1 MNNSNLNGYE
11 KQQQQNINNNTS
23 SINSPLDDSF
33 KPKNLTAINGNSDEY
48 HLFRNLSA
56 TKLAELQESD
66 NVSKNKLRRISEC
79 DKELLEGNT
88 PMHLQESKVLV
99 LYTGGTIGMKSCG
112 ADGVYAPEQYYLPK
126 IIRNLPP
133 LNDKEF
139 VEYAYP
145 DAQLMPY
152 ALPLVRGMK
161 KRVVYWLVEYEPLL
175 DSSDMTFDDWT
186 RIAKDIRKSYS
197 AYDGFVIL
205 HGTDTL
211 AYTACALSFMMENLG
226 KTVVITGSQ
235 IPVGEVRSD
244 GRENMIGALIVA
256 GNLDIPEV
264 CVLFNN
270 RLFRG
275 NRCTKIDNRGLEAFD
290 SPNMA
295 PLATLDI
302 SINVNYESIF
312 RSSELRT
319 FKVQET
325 LCRNVVVLR
334 IFPSL
339 SIESVRALL
348 GPPTQGVVLQTYG
361 SGNVPAGRT
370 DIMEEIKKAVERGC
384 LVVNISQCPKGIV
397 TPSYQNGKILAETG
411 VIFGS
416 DMTTEAALTKLAYVL
431 AKQEWSL
438 ETKAMMLR
446 RNLAGELTVARSEQP
461 NELDMIP
468 RLAKHLR
475 ITSSNETQMLRKVL
489 FPPLSC
495 HAAFANDIA
504 SLEKLRLSG
513 ADLSGGDY
521 SMRTPLHIAAAAG
534 NAETVEYLLRQG
546 ASVHIRD
553 SSDENALVCAVHSRN
568 LEVIRMIRQA
578 GGELVQPKQRIGVEL
593 CLASFSNDLQAL
605 KAWHE
610 AGADLSTSD
619 YSGRTALHI
628 SSARGFD
635 QLCLFLCK
643 TGNVSPMIKDLNG
656 RTAYDEAL
664 FASEEGRVEDLIAP
678 NFQNILALF
687 VGFNNKQQKLKII
700 LIIMLLL
707 NLHNSENVNYIF
719 PESSELSLLNIFRI
733 IFPEVEMFFSE
744 NIFRIIISFF
754 VFKFNFIKYVF

>member
-1 MNNSNLNGYE
+1 MKTSNLNGHE
-11 KQQQQNINNNTS
+11 PQSNNSNILP
-23 SINSPLDDSF
+23 PLDDSF
-33 KPKNLTAINGNSDEY
+33 QPKKLTAINGSSD
-48 HLFRNLSA
+48 HQLFRNLSA
-56 TKLAELQESD
+56 TKLAELQEPDS
-66 NVSKNKLRRISEC
+66 SRHQLRRISEG
-79 DKELLEGNT
+79 DKEHLEGSSSPPT
-88 PMHLQESKVLV
+88 ILQESKVLV
-99 LYTGGTIGMKSCG
+99 LYTGGTIGMKSCC
-112 ADGVYAPEQYYLPK
+112 DGVYAPEQHYLPK
-126 IIRNLPP
+126 IITNLPP

-139 VEYAYP
+139 VEYAYA
-145 DAQLMPY
+145 DAQLRPY

-197 AYDGFVIL
+197 AYDGFVVL

-226 KTVVITGSQ
+226 KPVVITGAQ

-256 GNLDIPEV
+256 GNFDIPEV

-290 SPNMA
+290 SPNMP
-295 PLATLDI
+295 PLATMDI

-312 RSSELRT
+312 RSNELRPFT
-319 FKVQET
+319 VQET

-348 GPPTQGVVLQTYG
+348 CPPTQGVVLQTYG

-370 DIMEEIKKAVERGC
+370 DIMEEIRKAVERGC
-384 LVVNISQCPKGIV
+384 LIVNISQCPKGIV
-397 TPSYQNGKILAETG
+397 TASYQNGKILAETG

-431 AKQEWSL
+431 AKQEWNL

-475 ITSSNETQMLRKVL
+475 ITSSTETQLLRKVL

-495 HAAFANDIA
+495 HASFANDLS

-521 SMRTPLHIAAAAG
+521 NMRTPLHIAAAAG

-568 LEVIRMIRQA
+568 IEVIRMIRQA
-578 GGELVQPKQRIGVEL
+578 GGELVQAKQRIGVEL
-593 CLASFSNDLQAL
+593 CLASASNDLSAI
-605 KAWHE
+605 KAWHA

-635 QLCLFLCK
+635 QLCDFLCN
-643 TGNVSPMIKDLNG
+643 TGGVNKLIKDCNG
-656 RTAYDEAL
+656 RTAIDEAL
-664 FASEEGRVEDLIAP
+664 AASEEGRVGELIAP

-687 VGFNNKQQKLKII
+687 GLKNNK
-700 LIIMLLL
+700 
-707 NLHNSENVNYIF
+707 NNSN
-719 PESSELSLLNIFRI
+719 
-733 IFPEVEMFFSE
+733 
-744 NIFRIIISFF
+744 
-754 VFKFNFIKYVF
+754 

>member
-1 MNNSNLNGYE
+1 MKDSNLNGHE
-11 KQQQQNINNNTS
+11 QQPNNSNNKQVHP
-23 SINSPLDDSF
+23 PLDDSF
-33 KPKNLTAINGNSDEY
+33 QPKKLTAINSD
-48 HLFRNLSA
+48 HQLFRNLSA
-56 TKLAELQESD
+56 TKLVELQQPETSR
-66 NVSKNKLRRISEC
+66 NQLRRISEG
-79 DKELLEGNT
+79 DNQHLERGSPLT
-88 PMHLQESKVLV
+88 LLQESKVLV
-99 LYTGGTIGMKSCG
+99 LYTGGTIGMKCCCE
-112 ADGVYAPEQYYLPK
+112 GVYAPEQHYLPK
-126 IIRNLPP
+126 IITNLPP

-139 VEYAYP
+139 VEYAYA
-145 DAQLMPY
+145 DAQLRPY

-197 AYDGFVIL
+197 AYDGFVVL

-226 KTVVITGSQ
+226 KPVVITGAQ

-256 GNLDIPEV
+256 GNFDIPEV

-295 PLATLDI
+295 PLATMDI
-302 SINVNYESIF
+302 SINVNYESIY
-312 RSSELRT
+312 RSNELRPFT
-319 FKVQET
+319 VQET

-348 GPPTQGVVLQTYG
+348 CPPTQGVVLQTYG
-361 SGNVPAGRT
+361 SGNIPAGRT
-370 DIMEEIKKAVERGC
+370 DIMEEIRKAVNRGC
-384 LVVNISQCPKGIV
+384 LIVNISQCSKGIV
-397 TPSYQNGKILAETG
+397 TASYQNGKILAEAG
-411 VIFGS
+411 VICGS

-431 AKQEWSL
+431 AKQEWNL
-438 ETKAMMLR
+438 ETKSMMLR
-446 RNLAGELTVARSEQP
+446 HNLAGELTVARSEQP

-468 RLAKHLR
+468 RLAKLLR
-475 ITSSNETQMLRKVL
+475 ITSSSETQLLRKVL

-495 HAAFANDIA
+495 HAAFANDIS

-521 SMRTPLHIAAAAG
+521 NMRTSLHTAAAAG
-534 NAETVEYLLRQG
+534 NVEAVEYLLRQG

-553 SSDENALVCAVHSRN
+553 SNEENALVCAVHSRN
-568 LEVIRMIRQA
+568 LEVIKMIRQA

-593 CLASFSNDLQAL
+593 CLASASNDLAAI
-605 KAWHE
+605 KAWHS
-610 AGADLSTSD
+610 AGADLSTPD

-628 SSARGFD
+628 SSSRGFD
-635 QLCLFLCK
+635 QLSEFLCNI
-643 TGNVSPMIKDLNG
+643 GNVNPLIKDCCG
-656 RTAYDEAL
+656 RTAIDEAL
-664 FASEEGRVEDLIAP
+664 VASEEGRVGEIIAP

-687 VGFNNKQQKLKII
+687 KTNKKAAENN
-700 LIIMLLL
+700 
-707 NLHNSENVNYIF
+707 V
-719 PESSELSLLNIFRI
+719 
-733 IFPEVEMFFSE
+733 
-744 NIFRIIISFF
+744 
-754 VFKFNFIKYVF
+754 KYND